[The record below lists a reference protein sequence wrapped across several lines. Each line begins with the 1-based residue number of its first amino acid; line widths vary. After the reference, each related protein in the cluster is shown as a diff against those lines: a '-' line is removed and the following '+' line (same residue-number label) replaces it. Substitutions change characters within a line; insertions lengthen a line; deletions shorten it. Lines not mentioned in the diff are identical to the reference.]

1 MIKVLPCRSTT
12 APKTLSIPRS
22 LQLARPSDRE
32 FGLKKRLQ
40 ELEDENKLLK
50 LELQKVKKLY
60 EKNQVKTE
68 NEPKLKKAIK
78 KQINCPECEAPV
90 KLTDLPHGT
99 LLLCSAACGFREVK
113 KK

>member
-12 APKTLSIPRS
+12 APKTLFTPRS

-32 FGLKKRLQ
+32 FGLKKRVQ

-50 LELQKVKKLY
+50 LELQKVKKFY
-60 EKNQVKTE
+60 EKTQAKTE
-68 NEPKLKKAIK
+68 NDSKPKKAIK
-78 KQINCPECEAPV
+78 KQINCPECEAVV
-90 KLTDLPHGT
+90 KVTDLPHGT
-99 LLLCSAACGFREVK
+99 LLLCSAACGYREVK